1 MDDDE
6 GIELRTN
13 IAEEVMGALDGLE
26 YASIEETKQLWQLV
40 KELWQTKSG
49 DYVAV

>member
-1 MDDDE
+1 MNDNE
-6 GIELRTN
+6 GIEFRTN
-13 IAEEVMGALDGLE
+13 VAEEVMGALDGLD

-40 KELWQTKSG
+40 KELWQSKSG